1 MGGTSRSRSTQK
13 DVSPLDMPNPSNQTV
28 GAKTARIKIVSDGE
42 EHIDEH
48 ANDGLQADAAGDD
61 EG

>member
-1 MGGTSRSRSTQK
+1 MVVISQSLLTPRGASHLVTE
-13 DVSPLDMPNPSNQTV
+13 PSNQTV
-28 GAKTARIKIVSDGE
+28 GVNTARIKIVSDGE

-61 EG
+61 GG